1 MWGFMGYLE
10 ASRFVYQKP
19 ENLVIPKCL
28 VLNIGLKAAVCDVL
42 GIGLGKFKS
51 PGGCGGE
58 GGAQDGGES
67 GGGDTQG
74 GLPGPRSCG
83 RSLTLLVLAQESV
96 LINNLL

>member
-1 MWGFMGYLE
+1 MGYLE
-10 ASRFVYQKP
+10 ASHFVYQKP

-58 GGAQDGGES
+58 GGAQDEGGRVGLVPRAACPGHGPV
-67 GGGDTQG
+67 GG
-74 GLPGPRSCG
+74 
-83 RSLTLLVLAQESV
+83 A
-96 LINNLL
+96 